1 MKNASLQETTP
12 GPLEDLGWTALSIAT
27 ALVLLPAI
35 GAKALA
41 EAVRPKRTTGRE
53 DGSM

>member
-1 MKNASLQETTP
+1 MKSLFLQETTP
-12 GPLEDLGWTALSIAT
+12 GPLENLGWTALSIAT

-41 EAVRPKRTTGRE
+41 KAAIPAMAAGRKE
-53 DGSM
+53 RSM